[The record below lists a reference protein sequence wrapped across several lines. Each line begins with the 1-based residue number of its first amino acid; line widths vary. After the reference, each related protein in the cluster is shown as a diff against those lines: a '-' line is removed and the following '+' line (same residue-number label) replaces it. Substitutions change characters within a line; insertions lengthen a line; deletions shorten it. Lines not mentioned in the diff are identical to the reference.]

1 MTQVFRLLLKTLIKA
16 LLSVPCLLRLL
27 STCHIRYYKPKTE
40 RSQAKTKPTLE
51 IHQKKKNTSK
61 CLSNSLFS
69 IFAFS

>member
-27 STCHIRYYKPKTE
+27 STSHIRYYKPKTE

-51 IHQKKKNTSK
+51 IHQKKKK
-61 CLSNSLFS
+61 HK
-69 IFAFS
+69 